1 MSRQAPL
8 QLHCDWRPPKTPT
21 EEARWEGVVELLARA
36 ARRLATEHG
45 SLLNPLSDT
54 EDTHD
59 AITRRTSAEHG

>member
-1 MSRQAPL
+1 
-8 QLHCDWRPPKTPT
+8 
-21 EEARWEGVVELLARA
+21 VVELLARA